1 MILEVK
7 KNIEKI
13 LLVRPAAD
21 IIHIIGH
28 PRDIRVPFLL
38 KYIESLLVRDGECQ
52 THFIDCMANYMDFD
66 KLVKVSVEY
75 SPDVIVL
82 SPTTLEYNL
91 SLEYAKLLKKKNNPI
106 IIAIGQDA
114 TAGPERYVY
123 NGSPVDILLKGE
135 CELSFIKL
143 LRAIND
149 NGDLSKIEGIFMR
162 NYHQHDLAIV
172 RNLDILPFPIYNG
185 GEFRKYIF
193 YYPLPIGK
201 KVIWGHMLTSRGCP
215 YNCIFCSQ
223 TIRESYGKEVRFRE
237 PSSVVDE
244 MVYLKQKGVN
254 IISFDDDNFTTF
266 KSHVVGIC
274 EEIKN
279 RGLKIMWSA
288 HARID
293 NCDEDLLKIMKE
305 AGCILLR
312 FGIESGSEK
321 IIKILKK
328 TDDEDSWMDKAKV
341 VFKTAR
347 KINLSTAALFLI
359 GNPLETKK
367 DIKKS
372 ISLAKELEPDLLQI
386 HFFTPY
392 PGSPAYEQF
401 RDKISLTDII
411 EMYHYQASSL
421 NFSQISTEELKDL
434 YKKFYRAVLLSAG
447 YILRHLS
454 RYSLFYLHNRNIFL
468 RLFNM
473 RRLIF

>member
-1 MILEVK
+1 MVLEVK
-7 KNIEKI
+7 KDIKKV
-13 LLVRPAAD
+13 LLLRPAAD
-21 IIHIIGH
+21 IINIIGH

-38 KYIESLLVRDGECQ
+38 KYIESLLARDGNYQ
-52 THFIDCMANYMDFD
+52 AHFIDCMVNYMHLDQ
-66 KLVKVSVEY
+66 LVKTSLEH

-82 SPTTLEYNL
+82 SATTLEYSL
-91 SLEYAKLLKKKNNPI
+91 SLKYAQLVKKKNNPLL
-106 IIAIGQDA
+106 IAVGQDP
-114 TAGPERYVY
+114 TASPERYVY
-123 NGSPVDILLKGE
+123 NGSPIDIVLRGE
-135 CELSFIKL
+135 CELSFMKL
-143 LRAIND
+143 LRTIND
-149 NGDLSKIEGIFMR
+149 NGDLSKIEGVFMR
-162 NYHQHDLAIV
+162 NYHQHDLGIV

-201 KVIWGHMLTSRGCP
+201 KAIWGHILTSRGCP

-223 TIRESYGKEVRFRE
+223 TIRESYGKEVRCRE
-237 PSSVVDE
+237 PSNVVDE
-244 MVYLKQKGVN
+244 MIYLKEKGVN
-254 IISFDDDNFTTF
+254 VIAFDDDNFTTF
-266 KSHVVGIC
+266 KSHVVDIC
-274 EEIKN
+274 EQIKKK
-279 RGLKIMWSA
+279 GLKIMWSA
-288 HARID
+288 HARVD

-312 FGIESGSEK
+312 FGIESGSER

-328 TDDEDSWMDKAKV
+328 TDDEGSWMDKAKV

-372 ISLAKELEPDLLQI
+372 VSLAKELKPDLLQI
-386 HFFTPY
+386 CFFTPY
-392 PGSPAYEQF
+392 PGSPAYEEF
-401 RDKISLTDII
+401 EDKISLIDII
-411 EMYHYQASSL
+411 EMYHYQAPSL
-421 NFSQISTEELKDL
+421 NFSRISTEELKDL
-434 YKKFYRAVLLSAG
+434 YKEFYRTVLLNAG

-473 RRLIF
+473 RKLIF